1 MSLPRR
7 GPALPDLYHLFA
19 ADPLSRVPPPPPE
32 HELLDPAALPEPY
45 RTLLFHEHHM
55 TVTVEDYY
63 HSPVDVVVL
72 DRRRDGDSYARKILL
87 KLRSDGRIVQSG
99 IVRIRLDYCSE
110 PVRAAILEEKTP
122 LGRILIKHD
131 VLRRI
136 EPTAYFRLQPG
147 PYLRNWFGRPDPF
160 STYGRLGI
168 IHCDGQPA
176 IDLLEVL
183 APIP

>member
-19 ADPLSRVPPPPPE
+19 ADTPPPE
-32 HELLDPAALPEPY
+32 HELLAPDALPQPY
-45 RTLLFHEHHM
+45 RSLLVHEHHM
-55 TVTVEDYY
+55 TVTVEAHYG
-63 HSPVDVVVL
+63 SLVDVVVL
-72 DRRRDGDSYARKILL
+72 ARRRDGDSYARKILL
-87 KLRSDGRIVQSG
+87 KLQSDGRIVQSG
-99 IVRIRLDYCSE
+99 IARVRLDFCSE
-110 PVRAAILEEKTP
+110 PVQQAILAERTP
-122 LGRILIKHD
+122 LGRILIEHD

-136 EPTAYFRLQPG
+136 EPTAFFRVRPG

-160 STYGRLGI
+160 ETYGRLGI

-183 APIP
+183 API